1 MKKLHL
7 VASGRTNLSLENQTI
22 GVTVNITK
30 VPEYSYMF
38 KALPNREHVVV
49 VKAESCGTTGQPTV
63 FKGKCI
69 TPVQGKRFSYSVLR
83 RKQ

>member
-1 MKKLHL
+1 
-7 VASGRTNLSLENQTI
+7 LENQTI

-49 VKAESCGTTGQPTV
+49 VKAESCGTTGLPTV
-63 FKGKCI
+63 VKGKCI
-69 TPVQGKRFSYSVLR
+69 TPVQGKGFALSVKKKIENVYL
-83 RKQ
+83 